1 MKSFLLALLPAF
13 VAASPIGVPTNAAGP
28 DPGTVRIRGVTYG
41 GSGCP
46 QGTMS
51 AQISSDQTIVTLIFD
66 QYSASIGPGV
76 SVNDQRKNCQLN
88 FALLYPSGFQ
98 YSVFSA
104 DYRGYADLDAGV
116 TGTMKSTYYFS
127 GQPTQTSTE
136 AVFTGPLNGD
146 YLKSDEAD
154 QVSVVWSPCGAEG
167 MLNVNSQ
174 VRLTSSNRNAKGLL
188 TTDSIDAKFVQKVR
202 VSWRTCK

>member
-1 MKSFLLALLPAF
+1 MKSALLALLPL
-13 VAASPIGVPTNAAGP
+13 VAASPVVVPTQADGP

-46 QGTMS
+46 QGS
-51 AQISSDQTIVTLIFD
+51 VSVQLSSDQTLVTLIFD
-66 QYSASIGPGV
+66 EYIASIGPDV
-76 SVNDQRKNCQLN
+76 SVGDQRKNCQLN
-88 FALLYPSGFQ
+88 FALTYPGGFQ
-98 YSVFSA
+98 YSVFQA

-127 GQPTQTSTE
+127 GQSQQTSTE
-136 AVFTGPLNGD
+136 AVFQGPLNGD

-154 QVSVVWSPCGAEG
+154 QVSLVWSPCGAEG

-174 VRLTSSNRNAKGLL
+174 VRLTSNNRNAKGLL
-188 TTDSIDAKFVQKVR
+188 TTDSIDAKFVQKLAVR
-202 VSWRTCK
+202 WRTCRE